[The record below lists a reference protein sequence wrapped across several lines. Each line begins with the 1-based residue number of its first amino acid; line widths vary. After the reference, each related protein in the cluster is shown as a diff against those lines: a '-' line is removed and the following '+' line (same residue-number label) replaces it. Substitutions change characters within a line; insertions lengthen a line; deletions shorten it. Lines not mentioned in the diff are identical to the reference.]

1 VTDAPPSMGMDPARF
16 QQRKTVVIVDDSP
29 LLRRWLRMVLE
40 GNRRLVVVGEAS
52 DAREAGAVI
61 QATRPDVITLDIQM
75 PGMNGLEF
83 LEKLMHRNPL
93 PVVVFSG
100 VTRANCETTVRAL
113 MLGAVDCLEKPE
125 NGTSQRLRDTI
136 SRRVFAAACSRIQ
149 TAPRARA
156 ASTSAPAVRHQ
167 GMEPLVLIG
176 ASTGGV
182 AALDTLIGGLDP
194 AGPPVVIVQHMPGIH
209 LVSFS
214 QLLDRR
220 FDQHVLLA
228 RPGMALAPGQIVL
241 APALG
246 QHTHVT
252 RSLGQ
257 WEIRLQSDDEG
268 AGHCP
273 SINQLFHSAVP
284 HARDVI
290 ATILTGL
297 GQDGARGL
305 KALRDAGATTF
316 GQDKDSSTVYGMPRA
331 AWEIGAVERQYPLA
345 EMSQAL
351 NQAAARHRARLVRA
365 RQ

>member
-1 VTDAPPSMGMDPARF
+1 MDPARL

-29 LLRRWLRMVLE
+29 LLRRWLRVVLE

-52 DAREAGAVI
+52 DAQEARAVI
-61 QATRPDVITLDIQM
+61 KATRPDVITLDIEM
-75 PGMNGLEF
+75 PGMNGLVF
-83 LEKLMHRNPL
+83 LEKLMRLNPL

-100 VTRANCETTVRAL
+100 VTRDNCETTVRAL

-125 NGTSQRLRDTI
+125 NGTNQRLRDNI
-136 SRRVFAAACSRIQ
+136 SRRVFAAACSRLQ
-149 TAPRARA
+149 LAPRPRVAPA
-156 ASTSAPAVRHQ
+156 SAPAVRHQ
-167 GMEPLVLIG
+167 GREPILLIG

-182 AALDTLIGGLDP
+182 AALDTLLGGLDP
-194 AGPPVVIVQHMPGIH
+194 AGPPVVIVQHMPGIY

-220 FDQHVLLA
+220 FDQDVLLA
-228 RPGMALAPGQIVL
+228 RPGMVLAPGQIVL

-246 QHTHVT
+246 QHTALV
-252 RSLGQ
+252 RRRGQ
-257 WEIRLQSDDEG
+257 WETRLHADEEG
-268 AGHCP
+268 AKHCP
-273 SINQLFHSAVP
+273 SIDQLFHSAVP
-284 HARDVI
+284 YARDVI

-331 AWEIGAVERQYPLA
+331 AWDIGAVERQYPLA
-345 EMSQAL
+345 EMPQAI
-351 NQAAARHRARLVRA
+351 NQAAAKHRARLVRT